1 MGNVINEIVVV
12 NGCGRGAE
20 EFSPRRR
27 GARRTR
33 TAGGHG
39 DGAAGAAG
47 ERLEDKAERLETAD
61 IPDFAS
67 VQLDD
72 VTSTADLAAA
82 ILKHPSDDGSSAA
95 EVLSWAALCDT
106 L

>member
-1 MGNVINEIVVV
+1 MPRSFHQG
-12 NGCGRGAE
+12 GAGTE
-20 EFSPRRR
+20 DRDR
-27 GARRTR
+27 
-33 TAGGHG
+33 GGHG

-47 ERLEDKAERLETAD
+47 ERLEDKAERLETAG

-82 ILKHPSDDGSSAA
+82 ILKHPSDGPSAA